1 MAPSITT
8 DPEIN
13 PQNTPTTQLNCV
25 PTNTQVSCVPLPPPI
40 TNIQLPYEKEQSLRL
55 FLDQECHTEI
65 AWNGIIKFP
74 ARLYKC
80 ALFPT
85 NILKYVGN
93 VSHRLSS
100 NNLYFCNDIYQIT
113 EESNNMSKLPP
124 DADRKLI
131 TKTKFKS
138 KAFTLLSH
146 DLCQAAIKNGFTIV
160 RNGSQYFSAKNAT
173 IIRQRFTC
181 QKYQKYKSSVI
192 ERNEEFRDF
201 RKITYHYNRANQRP
215 KGRKLSR
222 RAYSSLAMNPCA

>member
-74 ARLYKC
+74 ARLNKC

-100 NNLYFCNDIYQIT
+100 NNIFFLMIN
-113 EESNNMSKLPP
+113 
-124 DADRKLI
+124 
-131 TKTKFKS
+131 
-138 KAFTLLSH
+138 
-146 DLCQAAIKNGFTIV
+146 IK
-160 RNGSQYFSAKNAT
+160 
-173 IIRQRFTC
+173 
-181 QKYQKYKSSVI
+181 
-192 ERNEEFRDF
+192 
-201 RKITYHYNRANQRP
+201 
-215 KGRKLSR
+215 
-222 RAYSSLAMNPCA
+222 